1 MNATSLPAEWT
12 ATMRIET
19 WNVSGSR
26 RPGVGTSELVME
38 YGGLMYTKE
47 EWDRSVAATDL
58 RYGRLSNGYVA
69 SHGQPVQGFVYGADE
84 NISEWNRW

>member
-12 ATMRIET
+12 ATIRIET

-26 RPGVGTSELVME
+26 RPGAGTSELVME
-38 YGGLMYTKE
+38 AGGLMFTKD
-47 EWDRSVAATDL
+47 EWDRGVAATGL

-69 SHGQPVQGFVYGADE
+69 SHGRPVQGFVYGADE
-84 NISEWNRW
+84 NVSEWNRW